1 MAGVPLA
8 QTDKTGYPQG
18 HPSKTL
24 DPWPPFMLLMVLKGG
39 FMTIL
44 NPGDVLTKTTRYNL
58 MRNGKSLY
66 IDVHELIE
74 GTLAGQFIAVP
85 NLIMI
90 LASAEFQG
98 AGDTAEDALEDCL
111 KKIAGLSVE
120 EIFPQQQ

>member
-1 MAGVPLA
+1 
-8 QTDKTGYPQG
+8 
-18 HPSKTL
+18 
-24 DPWPPFMLLMVLKGG
+24 
-39 FMTIL
+39 MTIL